1 MWYVNVNKIYLYV
14 YEPRL
19 IQIFFGMIFLQLFT
33 QVVSKGFVGFF
44 PSTWK
49 RGDDE
54 AKTPTTEFAIN
65 FCE

>member
-19 IQIFFGMIFLQLFT
+19 IQGFWGMIFLQLFT

-44 PSTWK
+44 PFDLE
-49 RGDDE
+49 GDDE